1 MPYGIARPYGLRL
14 NWRLS
19 LILRLEGQNDVQF
32 FPVLVYDLTIPTS
45 RGAFVGPV
53 LLTCFSTQAPAERG
67 KAHRNMFTHPFGD
80 YSSRLK
86 LRRRLR
92 ATP

>member
-19 LILRLEGQNDVQF
+19 LILRLEGQNYVQF
-32 FPVLVYDLTIPTS
+32 FPVLVEDLTTPTS

-53 LLTCFSTQAPAERG
+53 LLMCCYTQAPAKRRQ
-67 KAHRNMFTHPFGD
+67 KAQE
-80 YSSRLK
+80 
-86 LRRRLR
+86 
-92 ATP
+92 